1 MDIKHTLQRLT
12 DAGLSQAEIASN
24 LGIAQSTVSDLYRGR
39 LKSVRY
45 EVGKKL
51 DALCLLK
58 NIDLKSS

>member
-1 MDIKHTLQRLT
+1 MDIKNRLQHLT
-12 DAGLSQAEIASN
+12 DAGLSQAEIAQH

-51 DALCLLK
+51 DALCLVK
-58 NIDLKSS
+58 NIELSS